1 MKYPFKVIQKD
12 NELKA
17 IPQNTKEVSTIM
29 KFCNKKKIN
38 IIPLGGETNRVEGT
52 KGQSKCLNMFIDF
65 KEMNKIEEID
75 RENMIVTAQ
84 AGTKLKKIQNESSK
98 KGLIFPVNIAP
109 SEKCTIG
116 GNVST
121 NVGGLQTLKYG
132 NIEDHINGL
141 EVVLSDG
148 TILDFQSKLKK
159 DNFGPKLWKIFCG
172 SEGIF
177 GTITKANLKLLPKKK
192 YKTTYLVKID
202 NLAKSNKLLKNLR
215 NDHYDDLISFEIIF
229 PIPSYYLFN
238 KKSNYHLIIEFSSN
252 HKINFLNN
260 IKKQKIF
267 DNLEILKIE
276 RNISKSWIWS
286 KREELVYNQSKYNF
300 LQKFDISLPINKW
313 GYFTKE
319 VNKFIQNNEIFTP
332 YFFGHLGDGNLHCNF
347 KVEPNTKKNI
357 NLLSKFIY
365 DLTITCD
372 GSIAAEHGLGVL
384 KNKLLIKYKS
394 KNYYEFLKKFKKHLD
409 PNLVLGKNKL
419 FKT

>member
-52 KGQSKCLNMFIDF
+52 KGQSKSLNMFIDF

-229 PIPSYYLFN
+229 PIPSYYLFK
-238 KKSNYHLIIEFSSN
+238 KKSDYHLIIEFSSN

-267 DNLEILKIE
+267 DNLKILKIE
-276 RNISKSWIWS
+276 RNFSKSWIWS

-319 VNKFIQNNEIFTP
+319 VNKFIQNNKIFTP

>member
-52 KGQSKCLNMFIDF
+52 KGQSKSLNMFIDF

-116 GNVST
+116 GNIST

-229 PIPSYYLFN
+229 PIPSYYLFH

-319 VNKFIQNNEIFTP
+319 VNKFIQNNKIFTP